1 MSKRIS
7 RRTWL
12 TSVPAL
18 GGLLLTGCSR
28 ETFVPPRV
36 RGGLIGAADVLTMS
50 TNRLLLSGQQL
61 AREYRRS
68 DVADPFPTWNQT
80 NPRNEEY
87 QRHLSEGFRN
97 WRLPISGLVAASA
110 RAVAR
115 RDQEPACPHANH
127 RARVRTGLVGDR
139 RVDGR
144 AAPAGARSGGRRHAC
159 GALRRHRHLRR
170 VVRGIRSVRG
180 RASSDD
186 PCLRTQR
193 PRPSD
198 EATARRSV
206 SASNDSADTRT
217 SSSCDRFRWST
228 RWPALAGARVES
240 TRTSGSTGSP
250 AYSGRP
256 RILAGHEMRKR
267 VLVCTVLACV
277 MTATNASA
285 QMITNLIKRVGIGG
299 SVGTF
304 FTSDDNVNTGP
315 GGRRQR
321 RPGAQARARR
331 DGWLGMVP
339 DRSHIVRRLRRRGSW
354 TSSRPSGHGRRW
366 LHLGEGPTRH

>member
-7 RRTWL
+7 RRAWL

-61 AREYRRS
+61 AREYPRS

-80 NPRNEEY
+80 NPRNAEY

-97 WRLPISGLVAASA
+97 WRLPITGLVAASA

-127 RARVRTGLVGDR
+127 RSRLRTGLVGDR

-159 GALRRHRHLRR
+159 GALRRHRHLRW

-193 PRPSD
+193 PRPS
-198 EATARRSV
+198 ERQWRAAPSPRRTTV
-206 SASNDSADTRT
+206 RIQEPQVPAIDS
-217 SSSCDRFRWST
+217 
-228 RWPALAGARVES
+228 
-240 TRTSGSTGSP
+240 
-250 AYSGRP
+250 
-256 RILAGHEMRKR
+256 
-267 VLVCTVLACV
+267 
-277 MTATNASA
+277 
-285 QMITNLIKRVGIGG
+285 
-299 SVGTF
+299 
-304 FTSDDNVNTGP
+304 
-315 GGRRQR
+315 GGRL
-321 RPGAQARARR
+321 
-331 DGWLGMVP
+331 DGRLWQGHGWNQLGLRVP
-339 DRSHIVRRLRRRGSW
+339 LVRRRIGDAEPQPSQDLLR
-354 TSSRPSGHGRRW
+354 
-366 LHLGEGPTRH
+366 

>member
-80 NPRNEEY
+80 NPRNAEY
-87 QRHLSEGFRN
+87 QRHAVGTVQELATPDQRP
-97 WRLPISGLVAASA
+97 RRASA

-127 RARVRTGLVGDR
+127 RSCVRTGLVGDR
-139 RVDGR
+139 RMDRR
-144 AAPAGARSGGRRHAC
+144 AAAASARSGGRRHAC

-170 VVRGIRSVRG
+170 MVRGIRSVRG
-180 RASSDD
+180 RASLKRSWPTDSMAATF
-186 PCLRTQR
+186 R
-193 PRPSD
+193 

-217 SSSCDRFRWST
+217 SSS
-228 RWPALAGARVES
+228 
-240 TRTSGSTGSP
+240 
-250 AYSGRP
+250 
-256 RILAGHEMRKR
+256 
-267 VLVCTVLACV
+267 
-277 MTATNASA
+277 
-285 QMITNLIKRVGIGG
+285 
-299 SVGTF
+299 
-304 FTSDDNVNTGP
+304 
-315 GGRRQR
+315 
-321 RPGAQARARR
+321 
-331 DGWLGMVP
+331 
-339 DRSHIVRRLRRRGSW
+339 
-354 TSSRPSGHGRRW
+354 
-366 LHLGEGPTRH
+366 